1 MSDSGSGTTD
11 MTKYVRYT
19 LMHFTLLAV
28 IASIFAGGLWIWM
41 VGAVLGAFLF
51 LGDHFM
57 GDYTSEPT
65 YRHPGILNLQ
75 LYLILPLLV
84 IASLAQAWLLGSGD
98 FLGIGTAV
106 QSVTGYDVFAAR
118 AASGPLTIAGT
129 VLVLGVLIAA
139 AGTNVGHELTHR
151 TWSRLDMILGRWML
165 AFSANPDFAV
175 EHVYN
180 HHAHVATVGDP
191 ASARR
196 KDSNFW
202 LWVPGAIWH
211 EHMAAWRFEL
221 DRLRKLGKPVL
232 SISNSILRGYAMVLI
247 LAAVFYAAAGWVG
260 VGVFFV
266 TALVGKL
273 TLEVAN
279 YMEHFGLVRVPG
291 EPVQPRH
298 SWNTNKRMSSFVLYS
313 LTRHSAH
320 HEQGDLP
327 FWELKP
333 YPDAP
338 EMPHGYAGTFVAALC
353 PPLWRRLITP
363 LLLDWDTHQASA
375 EELEIARK
383 ENALSKL
390 TQLRGPSGAVS

>member
-1 MSDSGSGTTD
+1 
-11 MTKYVRYT
+11 MTKYLRFT

-28 IASIFAGGLWIWM
+28 IVSIFAGGPWILIT
-41 VGAVLGAFLF
+41 GGIAGAFLF

-57 GDYTSEPT
+57 GDYLDEPE
-65 YRHPGILNLQ
+65 YAHPGILNLQ
-75 LYLILPLLV
+75 LYLILPLLA
-84 IASLAQAWLLGSGD
+84 IASLAQAWMLGTGD
-98 FLGIGTAV
+98 FLGIGTAI
-106 QSVTGYDVFAAR
+106 QTVTGFDVFAAR
-118 AASGPLTIAGT
+118 ENTGILSIAGT
-129 VLVLGVLIAA
+129 VLVVGVLIAA

-180 HHAHVATVGDP
+180 HHAHVATIGDP
-191 ASARR
+191 ATARR
-196 KDSNFW
+196 KDTNIW
-202 LWVPGAIWH
+202 LWFPGAIWH
-211 EHMAAWRFEL
+211 EHTAAWRFEL
-221 DRLRKLGKPVL
+221 SRLRKIGKPVL
-232 SISNSILRGYAMVLI
+232 STENAMLRGYAMVLV
-247 LAAVFYAAAGWVG
+247 LAGIFFAAAGWLG
-260 VGVFFV
+260 VGVFLV

-327 FWELKP
+327 FWVLKP

-338 EMPHGYAGTFVAALC
+338 EMPHGYAGTFLAALC
-353 PPLWRRLITP
+353 PPLWRRVITP
-363 LLLDWDTHQASA
+363 LLLEWDAKQASPA
-375 EELEIARK
+375 ELEIVRK
-383 ENALSKL
+383 ENALSDIPE
-390 TQLRGPSGAVS
+390 LRHATSAAG

>member
-1 MSDSGSGTTD
+1 
-11 MTKYVRYT
+11 MTKYLRFS

-28 IASIFAGGLWIWM
+28 IVSIFAGGPWILIT
-41 VGAVLGAFLF
+41 GGIAGAFLF

-57 GDYTSEPT
+57 GDYLDEPE
-65 YRHPGILNLQ
+65 YAHPGILNLL
-75 LYLILPLLV
+75 LYLILPLLA
-84 IASLAQAWLLGSGD
+84 ITSLAQAWMLGTGD
-98 FLGIGTAV
+98 FLGIGTAI
-106 QSVTGYDVFAAR
+106 QTVTGFDVFAAR
-118 AASGPLTIAGT
+118 ENTGILSIAGT
-129 VLVLGVLIAA
+129 VLVVGVLIAG

-180 HHAHVATVGDP
+180 HHAHVATIGDP
-191 ASARR
+191 ATARR
-196 KDSNFW
+196 KDTNIW
-202 LWVPGAIWH
+202 LWFPGAIWH
-211 EHMAAWRFEL
+211 EHTAAWRFEL
-221 DRLRKLGKPVL
+221 NRLRKLGKPVL
-232 SISNSILRGYAMVLI
+232 SIENSMLRGYAMVLT
-247 LAAVFYAAAGWVG
+247 LAAIFYLAAGWLG
-260 VGVFFV
+260 VGVFLA

-327 FWELKP
+327 FWVLKP
-333 YPDAP
+333 YPEAP
-338 EMPHGYAGTFVAALC
+338 EMPHGYAGTFLAALC
-353 PPLWRRLITP
+353 PPLWRRVITP
-363 LLLDWDTHQASA
+363 LLLEWDAKQASSA
-375 EELEIARK
+375 ELEIVRK
-383 ENALSKL
+383 ENALSDIPE
-390 TQLRGPSGAVS
+390 LRHAALATG